1 MPIIWCI
8 KIAITFLRLYQ
19 RFSVGKRFL
28 AGSIGLPTSAPVY
41 LFYRVDSQRSG
52 SHPQPCSPVS
62 ARSSRTN
69 WRKQRT
75 LQPRPPWPAPPQ
87 APDLGATPNYNL
99 QSHTF
104 RTVCGS
110 WLSLEKSKRINVL
123 WIFCMQRWLSPKSQF
138 FSSGLYL

>member
-1 MPIIWCI
+1 MSSKVGNNSTKGCGTV
-8 KIAITFLRLYQ
+8 AFLHIRLLPDPPLLGSGPDNLNLSPNAMLLLC

-41 LFYRVDSQRSG
+41 LFYRVASQRSG
-52 SHPQPCSPVS
+52 SRPQPCSPVS

-87 APDLGATPNYNL
+87 APDLGATPNYKRL

-110 WLSLEKSKRINVL
+110 
-123 WIFCMQRWLSPKSQF
+123 
-138 FSSGLYL
+138 